1 MNGQGIPSSSRDG
14 QESTI
19 SNNAQRAILTMRPCE
34 HWPLN
39 GSASYFVA
47 GKKELPTMR
56 TDTSPRSS
64 SGAPHSYWP
73 WGNPVKS
80 LWTLGG
86 SHRERRQKT
95 LDKLTQMSRTTR
107 KSCRPRVSDRIIVGT
122 LANASACEAS
132 GPEGVE
138 PSRHETLEWKPS
150 TGLVSLEYLA
160 ISRQPRQKIL
170 RDRDGAGC
178 KGQHLCPLGGDREH
192 FFLDIPS
199 YRITYALW

>member
-1 MNGQGIPSSSRDG
+1 MP
-14 QESTI
+14 
-19 SNNAQRAILTMRPCE
+19 P
-34 HWPLN
+34 
-39 GSASYFVA
+39 
-47 GKKELPTMR
+47 
-56 TDTSPRSS
+56 
-64 SGAPHSYWP
+64 
-73 WGNPVKS
+73 
-80 LWTLGG
+80 
-86 SHRERRQKT
+86 
-95 LDKLTQMSRTTR
+95 RTTQ

-192 FFLDIPS
+192 FFLDIS
-199 YRITYALW
+199 FYRTTYKTRVAPKILVRNVQEAFIGQLTDRRVFWGVSRPVLEFGKKKYLQSQCICNQISDTP

>member
-1 MNGQGIPSSSRDG
+1 MP
-14 QESTI
+14 
-19 SNNAQRAILTMRPCE
+19 P
-34 HWPLN
+34 
-39 GSASYFVA
+39 
-47 GKKELPTMR
+47 
-56 TDTSPRSS
+56 
-64 SGAPHSYWP
+64 
-73 WGNPVKS
+73 
-80 LWTLGG
+80 
-86 SHRERRQKT
+86 
-95 LDKLTQMSRTTR
+95 RTTQ

-199 YRITYALW
+199 YRITYETVDNVATLQTNDAQKAKIRRNCCGHAVPPHVNCPVMSEHRQNRK

>member
-1 MNGQGIPSSSRDG
+1 MP
-14 QESTI
+14 
-19 SNNAQRAILTMRPCE
+19 P
-34 HWPLN
+34 
-39 GSASYFVA
+39 
-47 GKKELPTMR
+47 
-56 TDTSPRSS
+56 
-64 SGAPHSYWP
+64 
-73 WGNPVKS
+73 
-80 LWTLGG
+80 
-86 SHRERRQKT
+86 
-95 LDKLTQMSRTTR
+95 RTTQ

-192 FFLDIPS
+192 SFLDIPS
-199 YRITYALW
+199 PKTLSSGDLRDLESEFGSSFSE

>member
-1 MNGQGIPSSSRDG
+1 MPP
-14 QESTI
+14 
-19 SNNAQRAILTMRPCE
+19 RA
-34 HWPLN
+34 
-39 GSASYFVA
+39 
-47 GKKELPTMR
+47 
-56 TDTSPRSS
+56 
-64 SGAPHSYWP
+64 
-73 WGNPVKS
+73 
-80 LWTLGG
+80 
-86 SHRERRQKT
+86 
-95 LDKLTQMSRTTR
+95 TQ

-170 RDRDGAGC
+170 RDRDGAVC

-199 YRITYALW
+199 YRTTCGNFCQVIDSKQVAKVFWNCQLVGLSF